1 MHGFLNIDK
10 PAGMTSFDVIRR
22 LKRLLATRVK
32 IGHLGTLDPMATG
45 VLPIALGHATR
56 LIPFIDKGHKQYRAR
71 MLLGGISD
79 TEDAW
84 GQITMT
90 GQTGFDPQRLSEA
103 VADLTGAI
111 EQVPPMY
118 SALHHQGKRLYELAR
133 QGEVVDRPARQVHI
147 FELSVVSISEQQ
159 GQPLITL
166 EVVCSPGT
174 YVRSLCR
181 DIGSRLGTGA
191 YLCELRRLRD
201 GLFGIEKAVPLERL
215 TAADANMPAML
226 LPMDYPLQHWPAY
239 QLRNEEEGIL
249 LRQGRSLPVT
259 AGEAASLVRV
269 YERSGRMAA
278 VGRLETGKP
287 GLLLKPIKVFHPD

>member
-1 MHGFLNIDK
+1 MHGFLNINK

-22 LKRLLATRVK
+22 LKRRLATRAK
-32 IGHLGTLDPMATG
+32 MGHLGTLDPMATG
-45 VLPIALGHATR
+45 VLPIAIGYATR
-56 LIPFIDKGHKQYRAR
+56 LIPFIDKGRKQYRAG

-84 GQITMT
+84 GQITLT

-103 VADLTGAI
+103 VADFTGAI

-133 QGEVVDRPARQVHI
+133 QGEVVERPARQVHI
-147 FELSVVSISEQQ
+147 YKLSVISISEQQ

-174 YVRSLCR
+174 YIRSLCR
-181 DIGSRLGTGA
+181 DIGGRLGTGA
-191 YLCELRRLRD
+191 YLCELQRLQD
-201 GLFGIEKAVPLERL
+201 GLFHIEKAVSLDRL
-215 TAADANMPAML
+215 TAADANISAML
-226 LPMDYPLQHWPAY
+226 LPMDYPLQHWPFY
-239 QLRNEEEGIL
+239 QLQSEEEEVL

-259 AGEAASLVRV
+259 AGGEEPLVRV

-278 VGRLETGKP
+278 VGRLQTGEP